1 MSELYPDTVLENLPE
16 NDCFGTSKK
25 AELIKKFIKD
35 NNNKDY
41 LKKNNMIVL
50 YGNWGS
56 GKSSVI
62 KYIHDELNNDKN
74 FICMT
79 FDAWLYERDNN
90 LSYSLLEFIW
100 NKLAEEDNF
109 KGNNE
114 ITDKAKKAIK
124 VGRYVLGGLAKGI
137 KFSVKTPSWLEL
149 LGGVPEVNFEYDVEK
164 VVNHFDEKEEDN
176 TKNKSYHQKV
186 EELKT
191 YFRELSELL
200 ESNNQR
206 LIVFIDELDRCEAE
220 HTLDL
225 LASIK
230 LFFSLG
236 NNDEGENN
244 IIYFV
249 AVDKDGVAK
258 AIKTRYG
265 DIIKAEEYLEKIF
278 NISFNMPKTFEIETN
293 NSLGLKKFIMQYEFF
308 NDNKIAK
315 KLAKFFE
322 AIKFTN
328 PRHLKKV
335 LNKYAI
341 LIMIKNL
348 GMYGELIPEII
359 RIENETKKRVGYLF
373 DTIFVLYFIILY
385 EFYSEKYLEVKR
397 YKYRVEHLKY
407 ISTESSAGTLHTAR
421 TQFKISIS
429 YFKHYSDKITNAND
443 PLFNNPKLSPIKTN
457 ISNKDYFIKNI
468 FRFNDIIEI
477 ILWANNDDKK
487 TSFREF
493 ITHISTFLSCVGD
506 ENIDKDET
514 NLTERY
520 AKAGIT
526 VNFWEYVKNNHDD
539 IYSECIEIIN
549 SKYSASNYPFTNLF
563 KMAETLL

>member
-1 MSELYPDTVLENLPE
+1 
-16 NDCFGTSKK
+16 
-25 AELIKKFIKD
+25 
-35 NNNKDY
+35 
-41 LKKNNMIVL
+41 MIVL

-62 KYIHDELNNDKN
+62 KYIHDELNNDKEEK
-74 FICMT
+74 FISII
-79 FDAWLYERDNN
+79 FDAWLYEKDDN
-90 LSYSLLEFIW
+90 LPYSLLEFILD
-100 NKLAEEDNF
+100 KLVEKFNDDEEIKEKAED
-109 KGNNE
+109 
-114 ITDKAKKAIK
+114 ALK
-124 VGRYVLGGLAKGI
+124 VGWQVLESMARTV
-137 KFSVKTPSWLEL
+137 KFNIKTPSLFGIMGAPEL
-149 LGGVPEVNFEYDVEK
+149 NIECDMEK
-164 VVNHFDEKEEDN
+164 AFKYVDEKEEDN
-176 TKNKSYHQKV
+176 IKSKSYHQKV

-206 LIVFIDELDRCEAE
+206 LIIFIDELDRCEAE

-278 NISFNMPKTFEIETN
+278 NISFNMPKTFDIETDE
-293 NSLGLKKFIMQYEFF
+293 GFGIKKFIMQYKSFKDDE
-308 NDNKIAK
+308 IAK
-315 KLAKFFE
+315 KLAKFFR

-335 LNKYAI
+335 LNKYEI
-341 LIMIKNL
+341 LTRIKNSKIDE
-348 GMYGELIPEII
+348 GLIPEII

-385 EFYSEKYLEVKR
+385 EVYPEKYLEVR
-397 YKYRVEHLKY
+397 KYPYRIAYLKY
-407 ISTESSAGTLHTAR
+407 IQPGE
-421 TQFKISIS
+421 KISYYFGIYSS
-429 YFKHYSDKITNAND
+429 YVTDDSDITTRND
-443 PLFNNPKLSPIKTN
+443 PPLFNKLSSSIKMN
-457 ISNKDYFIKNI
+457 LANKNYITSYLFHFTDIIKVLNAVNNENSKKFYKFIKYI
-468 FRFNDIIEI
+468 
-477 ILWANNDDKK
+477 AV
-487 TSFREF
+487 
-493 ITHISTFLSCVGD
+493 FLSCVGD
-506 ENIDKDET
+506 ENISAKDS

-520 AKAGIT
+520 TKAGIT
-526 VNFWEYVKNNHDD
+526 IDFWIYIKNNYEDLKEED
-539 IYSECIEIIN
+539 YSNE
-549 SKYSASNYPFTNLF
+549 YPFTNLF